1 MLRISK
7 VLVLGIAATFGT
19 TAQAAT
25 VSCSFM
31 SETQI
36 TKDGEWIKSEM
47 DFMKLFELFGDGI
60 ELPLENS
67 LLANLDSQVPF
78 YVGDVQRGQV
88 YLMGG
93 DMGVE
98 GKLIHVE
105 GDIITIYDGMCDIG
119 FG

>member
-1 MLRISK
+1 MPWISK
-7 VLVLGIAATFGT
+7 VIVLGIAASFGA

-36 TKDGEWIKSEM
+36 TKDGVWLKSEM

-67 LLANLDSQVPF
+67 LLANLDTQAPF

-98 GKLIHVE
+98 GKLIYVE
-105 GDIITIYDGMCDIG
+105 GDIITIYDGMCDIS

>member
-1 MLRISK
+1 MFGFQK
-7 VLVLGIAATFGT
+7 VLIASVAVFLGGSAN
-19 TAQAAT
+19 AAT
-25 VSCSFM
+25 VSCNFM
-31 SETQI
+31 SETQL

-67 LLANLDSQVPF
+67 LLANLDAQIPF
-78 YVGDVQRGQV
+78 YVGDVQRGRV

-98 GKLIHVE
+98 GKLIDVD
-105 GDIITIYDGMCDIG
+105 GDIITIYDGFCDIS

>member
-1 MLRISK
+1 MLQLRHLLFSGVM
-7 VLVLGIAATFGT
+7 VLLGAS
-19 TAQAAT
+19 AQAAT

-36 TKDGEWIKSEM
+36 TKEGEWLKSEM

-67 LLANLDSQVPF
+67 LLANLDAQVPF
-78 YVGDVQRGQV
+78 YVGDVQRGRV

-98 GKLIHVE
+98 GKLIDVE
-105 GDIITIYDGMCDIG
+105 EDIITIYDGFCEIG

>member
-7 VLVLGIAATFGT
+7 VIVLGIAATFGA

-78 YVGDVQRGQV
+78 YVGDVQRGRV
-88 YLMGG
+88 FLMGG

-105 GDIITIYDGMCDIG
+105 SDIITIYDGLCDIG

>member
-1 MLRISK
+1 MKLFSK
-7 VLVLGIAATFGT
+7 AMVVCAAAILGGA
-19 TAQAAT
+19 AQAAT
-25 VSCSFM
+25 VNCSFM

-36 TKDGEWIKSEM
+36 TKDGQWLRSEM
-47 DFMKLFELFGDGI
+47 DFMKLFEVFGDGI

-78 YVGDVQRGQV
+78 YVGDVQRGGV

-93 DMGVE
+93 DMGIE
-98 GKLIHVE
+98 GKLIRVDAE
-105 GDIITIYDGMCDIG
+105 IITIYDGLCDIS